1 MLCMYDID
9 LCYVVLSELRM
20 WVCTHSMY
28 TISTQSFDTV
38 LVLHVVYT
46 HTYMTCVHGCV
57 HTLETCMYVYIHTL
71 YLLRIIILVYFIE
84 LNGTVSSSS

>member
-1 MLCMYDID
+1 MCVVRVVHMFIINITLAYINHVNMLCMYDID
-9 LCYVVLSELRM
+9 LCYVVHVLSELRM

-46 HTYMTCVHGCV
+46 HT
-57 HTLETCMYVYIHTL
+57 
-71 YLLRIIILVYFIE
+71 
-84 LNGTVSSSS
+84 